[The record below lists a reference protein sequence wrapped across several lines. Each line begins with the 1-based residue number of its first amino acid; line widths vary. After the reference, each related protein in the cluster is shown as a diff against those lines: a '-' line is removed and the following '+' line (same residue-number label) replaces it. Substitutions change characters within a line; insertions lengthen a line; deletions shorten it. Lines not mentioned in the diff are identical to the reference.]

1 MNCIHCNS
9 PPLHLLTLQKHRQ
22 NAAKCC
28 RLFSSNSTNRHSNI
42 IVSKVQ
48 VLPMN
53 VEAFP
58 TSITLAVAKPANTQ
72 VLIQTSAL
80 LIFFYLIANFV
91 VPQFISKGFGFDEVD
106 EKQKLNNIDSVD
118 EVKAS
123 PTRKRGFNSTKPK

>member
-1 MNCIHCNS
+1 
-9 PPLHLLTLQKHRQ
+9 
-22 NAAKCC
+22 
-28 RLFSSNSTNRHSNI
+28 
-42 IVSKVQ
+42 
-48 VLPMN
+48 MN